1 MQRDF
6 FFLWICIKDELKC
19 NLQRFLVSQ
28 SRSERREGN
37 NTERGKN
44 ITISQLERNAKKK
57 KHEGQIRRQKKVTLE
72 YVNNNRRLHSSASF
86 T

>member
-57 KHEGQIRRQKKVTLE
+57 KQEGRLEDRRKSLWDM
-72 YVNNNRRLHSSASF
+72 
-86 T
+86 

>member
-44 ITISQLERNAKKK
+44 ITISQLERMP
-57 KHEGQIRRQKKVTLE
+57 RRRSMRGRLE
-72 YVNNNRRLHSSASF
+72 DRRKSLWDM
-86 T
+86 